1 MLSHHERRA
10 LERIETMTSIED
22 PEFAD
27 GLRTGF
33 PRRPQEYRRWPS
45 FLLVFLG
52 ALCVL
57 LAVVSGSWVP
67 AVVGAVVLPAAG
79 LAWPSHRLDRPCR
92 HGFRRWRWRRRTGSN

>member
-1 MLSHHERRA
+1 MLSHHERRQ

-45 FLLVFLG
+45 ALLVSLG

-57 LAVVSGSWVP
+57 VAVISGSWLP
-67 AVVGAVVLPAAG
+67 AILSAVILPAAG
-79 LAWPSHRLDRPCR
+79 LAWPSRRLDRPRHHGVRPWRR
-92 HGFRRWRWRRRTGSN
+92 HGRPD